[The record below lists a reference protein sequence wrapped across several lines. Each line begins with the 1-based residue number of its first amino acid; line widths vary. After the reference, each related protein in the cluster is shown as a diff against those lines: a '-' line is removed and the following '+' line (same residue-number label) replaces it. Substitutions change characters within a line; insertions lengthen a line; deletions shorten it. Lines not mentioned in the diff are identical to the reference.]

1 MFCQWCINLL
11 DKPICDLVRCIWAAL
26 HFEHLVLRSN
36 NADLKNF
43 IPKRDLLKEKE
54 AKGRLKWDRVYIK
67 VGRNSLWQKSITCV
81 HKYQAFS
88 YFITQYDNGL
98 VFNFLYV
105 QQVLCLIDQ
114 FTKREKDEFWHI
126 PLQIYGSV
134 NEKYTRRD
142 ISNRMLEFKNNFT
155 NDLGDK

>member
-1 MFCQWCINLL
+1 M
-11 DKPICDLVRCIWAAL
+11 
-26 HFEHLVLRSN
+26 
-36 NADLKNF
+36 
-43 IPKRDLLKEKE
+43 
-54 AKGRLKWDRVYIK
+54 
-67 VGRNSLWQKSITCV
+67 
-81 HKYQAFS
+81 
-88 YFITQYDNGL
+88 QYDNGL

-155 NDLGDK
+155 NDLRDK